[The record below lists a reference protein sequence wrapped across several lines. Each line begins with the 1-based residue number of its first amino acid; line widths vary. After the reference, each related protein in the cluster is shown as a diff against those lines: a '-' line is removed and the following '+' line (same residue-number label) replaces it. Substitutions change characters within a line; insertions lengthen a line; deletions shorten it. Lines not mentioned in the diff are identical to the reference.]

1 MKFESNLVQ
10 QFKEWNKGNNK
21 LLSYPLNSP
30 LRLSNKQT
38 WLMQWMYVKAFYMW
52 IQEIVQEEVPLVL
65 EQDTWIDLAKYIYVM
80 RQNYIQVKISQP
92 RLN

>member
-1 MKFESNLVQ
+1 
-10 QFKEWNKGNNK
+10 
-21 LLSYPLNSP
+21 
-30 LRLSNKQT
+30 
-38 WLMQWMYVKAFYMW
+38 MQWMYVQAFYMW

-65 EQDTWIDLAKYIYVM
+65 EQDTWIDLAKYIYVT

>member
-1 MKFESNLVQ
+1 
-10 QFKEWNKGNNK
+10 
-21 LLSYPLNSP
+21 
-30 LRLSNKQT
+30 
-38 WLMQWMYVKAFYMW
+38 MQWMYVKAFYMW

-65 EQDTWIDLAKYIYVM
+65 EQATWIDLAKYIYVM